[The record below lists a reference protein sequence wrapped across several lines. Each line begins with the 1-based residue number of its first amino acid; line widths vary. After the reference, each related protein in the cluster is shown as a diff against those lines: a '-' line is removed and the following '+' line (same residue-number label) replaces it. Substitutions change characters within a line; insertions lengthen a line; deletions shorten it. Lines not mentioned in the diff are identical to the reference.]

1 MISAL
6 IIMKFLFVVC
16 ILSNIHLMSYYIYPV
31 LPAVELLQLNLD
43 MHLIVQVTIS
53 LYFIIR
59 HVLWNLDNVNTMFL
73 MVYCLLDPLLIHCWY
88 WVVSGFICVDYY
100 MFKCIL
106 IYFISTK
113 LIIGGTAMLQL
124 IKIQIVLYI
133 EYLLTK

>member
-73 MVYCLLDPLLIHCWY
+73 MVYCLLDPLLIHC
-88 WVVSGFICVDYY
+88 
-100 MFKCIL
+100 
-106 IYFISTK
+106 
-113 LIIGGTAMLQL
+113 
-124 IKIQIVLYI
+124 
-133 EYLLTK
+133 